1 MASKQLQR
9 NMFVYFNTIYVQ
21 QSWNII
27 MYAILR
33 KKYKVGRYD
42 VFIHMWSSSNTIHHL
57 KILLTLRVQNILK
70 L

>member
-9 NMFVYFNTIYVQ
+9 NMFDLRSTKLEYYYVCD
-21 QSWNII
+21 
-27 MYAILR
+27 LEK

-70 L
+70 PNFL